1 MGLWDTLSTP
11 QGYITRTAR
20 IEEMESLVV
29 VTRHKSHCY
38 HRSKPLNSDRFGSSP
53 KSGSKGINCRSFEP
67 GSGILPTPP
76 LAFNYHESESPRF
89 YSQLPKPSK
98 RSNPI
103 SISPRPTSKGLNFG
117 EDCDEF
123 AYSEL
128 WAGPTYSNSPP
139 PSSLPIPKFSLHQ
152 KRSVSL
158 ELPLPTL
165 GIDLA
170 PVSKSAPSSPT
181 GDSVSSATQN
191 LRRIL
196 HLDIEDE

>member
-11 QGYITRTAR
+11 QGYITRTAT

-29 VTRHKSHCY
+29 VARHKSHCY
-38 HRSKPLNSDRFGSSP
+38 YRSKPLSGSSP

-76 LAFNYHESESPRF
+76 LAFSYHESESPRF

-103 SISPRPTSKGLNFG
+103 SISPRPTSKGLNFS
-117 EDCDEF
+117 ENCDEF

-139 PSSLPIPKFSLHQ
+139 PSSLPLPKFSLHQ

-158 ELPLPTL
+158 ELPLPTC
-165 GIDLA
+165 GIELA
-170 PVSKSAPSSPT
+170 PVAKSAPPSPT
-181 GDSVSSATQN
+181 RDSVSFATQN
-191 LRRIL
+191 LRRML